1 MNKRLSILTLCIV
14 GLSMLFI
21 LIGTL
26 FNNTNDNIVDII
38 GDKNSLENI
47 NILYQN
53 KDGIFNTRETIISK
67 DGLNIKQ
74 FSKELPDIYKYSKEA
89 IDNRDLFKHMYDTAT
104 IYHDENEIGCFL
116 ENGYGTDDKGNMDI
130 DFIIKNKNLKTNKIK
145 TINKNVNIKLNNSK
159 VSPYLLPSVIT
170 KYNGTVYML
179 LSHIEEI
186 DTKSGVNNT
195 YKKDKNTH
203 IKIYTI
209 DTDNENINI
218 KEVDKLEVKDKNIDI
233 SEINARFVYDNKMYI
248 MFRDGD
254 SQNKDYIVY
263 YDLVNKKF
271 DYIKNPI
278 YTKEMN
284 DYDSNKYSIDDG
296 KLNIITKV
304 TLKKDDKYNRFYL
317 TTIDLKNEKI
327 INSNKEYKIEKI
339 NNYVEVED
347 LRVIDNKV
355 CLLLN
360 SYKYA
365 NIHRDIEEEN
375 IAKHVLILDENSQDI
390 LYMGKYSDGDVN
402 YNVRYILKDD
412 EL

>member
-53 KDGIFNTRETIISK
+53 KDGIFDTRETIISK

-145 TINKNVNIKLNNSK
+145 IINKNVNIKLNNSK

-186 DTKSGVNNT
+186 
-195 YKKDKNTH
+195 
-203 IKIYTI
+203 
-209 DTDNENINI
+209 
-218 KEVDKLEVKDKNIDI
+218 
-233 SEINARFVYDNKMYI
+233 
-248 MFRDGD
+248 
-254 SQNKDYIVY
+254 
-263 YDLVNKKF
+263 
-271 DYIKNPI
+271 
-278 YTKEMN
+278 
-284 DYDSNKYSIDDG
+284 
-296 KLNIITKV
+296 
-304 TLKKDDKYNRFYL
+304 
-317 TTIDLKNEKI
+317 
-327 INSNKEYKIEKI
+327 
-339 NNYVEVED
+339 NNYVDVED

-365 NIHRDIEEEN
+365 NIYKDIEERD

-390 LYMGKYSDGDVN
+390 LYMGKYSDGDIN
-402 YNVRYILKDD
+402 YDVRYILKDD